1 MAKALRSTDLTFP
14 VSFEKYAGKVRDN
27 YNLLDQVMVMV
38 ASDRISAFDVILP
51 RPIPF
56 KGQVLNQT
64 AAHFLESTRDIA
76 PNHLISSPDPNVTIG
91 HRCKPIP
98 IEMVIRGYLCGH
110 AWRIYRDGGREIC
123 GVTLPE
129 GLRQNDP
136 FPEPILT
143 PATKS
148 MIGHDE
154 DISEADILKS
164 KLVDQEDWG
173 LMKHY
178 AFSLYKRG
186 AEMALEKGLILAD
199 TKYEFGYHDGDQIM
213 LIDEVHTPDS
223 SRYFYAEGYQERQE
237 KGEVQKHLSK
247 EFVREWLMA
256 NGFQGLDGQEV
267 PEMTDEVTE
276 SISNRYI
283 EVYETLTGKKF
294 VKADTED
301 IESRIQHNVLK
312 ELQKM
317 GLEKA

>member
-14 VSFEKYAGKVRDN
+14 VRFEKYAGKVRDN
-27 YNLLDQVMVMV
+27 YNLMDQVMVMV

-51 RPIPF
+51 RAIPF
-56 KGQVLNQT
+56 KGQVLNQI

-76 PNHLISSPDPNVTIG
+76 PNHFISTPDPNVTIG
-91 HRCKPIP
+91 RKCKPIP
-98 IEMVIRGYLCGH
+98 IEMVVRGYLCGH

-123 GVTLPE
+123 GVTMPD

-164 KLVDQEDWG
+164 KLIDQEDWG

-186 AEMALEKGLILAD
+186 AEMALEKGLVLAD
-199 TKYEFGYHDGDQIM
+199 TKYEFGYYEGDQIM

-223 SRYFYAEGYQERQE
+223 SRYFYAEGYNERQE
-237 KGEVQKHLSK
+237 KGEAQKHLSK

-256 NGFQGLDGQEV
+256 NGFQGQDGQEV

-276 SISNRYI
+276 GISNRYI
-283 EVYETLTGKKF
+283 EVYETLTGKQF
-294 VKADTED
+294 EKADTEA
-301 IESRIQHNVLK
+301 IAERIQGNVNQAL
-312 ELQKM
+312 EKM
-317 GLEKA
+317 GLEKV